1 MFRSLFKGAIE
12 EGLVESKLKWPFL
25 SPPPLPPSVC
35 TLELMGHQLLSDAVL
50 NGQFSEDGA
59 RALGTTLARVH
70 AATHIITVGSQGLD
84 DLRQQFP

>member
-1 MFRSLFKGAIE
+1 
-12 EGLVESKLKWPFL
+12 
-25 SPPPLPPSVC
+25 
-35 TLELMGHQLLSDAVL
+35 MGHQLLSDAVL

-70 AATHIITVGSQGLD
+70 AATHIITVGSQELD